1 MERNTLDLLYK
12 LTVRRVI
19 DYGLVIYFHKLKQ
32 TQKAKLYQVQY
43 RAAKLCT
50 GALKFT
56 SQAKLEK
63 ELAWESISERAD
75 FVGLCIFHKIH
86 LGLTRALVTKCMPKY
101 NVILHNTRYKT
112 TYVQPKCKGTK
123 FHQSFFP
130 YFTRKWDN

>member
-1 MERNTLDLLYK
+1 MAVLRSVKFLKRNTLDLLYK
-12 LTVRRVI
+12 LTVRSVI
-19 DYGLVIYFHKLKQ
+19 DYGLVIYFHTLKQ

-75 FVGLCIFHKIH
+75 FLGLCIFHKIH
-86 LGLTRALVTKCMPKY
+86 LGL
-101 NVILHNTRYKT
+101 N
-112 TYVQPKCKGTK
+112 
-123 FHQSFFP
+123 
-130 YFTRKWDN
+130 